1 MMDTAVE
8 ETVTRE
14 FQSEHWLE
22 AETDDFTE
30 PAVGEI
36 SYRTR
41 R

>member
-1 MMDTAVE
+1 MDTAIE

-22 AETDDFTE
+22 AETDFTE

-36 SYRTR
+36 SPN
-41 R
+41 